1 MQYHLNLILK
11 HFHHHP
17 YMVWGC
23 WHFPSPYSYKHTTLV
38 LQSEYFTSYLL
49 RLVHKR
55 QMNQSRA
62 PVRTFTGR
70 RCTSMPWVWKVHF
83 VALHFYERPTWA
95 PVFAIQKKFPQK
107 ERDKKWKQHSGF
119 VLQRAVT
126 KAVSILRNDSGTAKL
141 HPNELHS
148 VSQPLAAKALNC
160 ACEHL
165 CLSEMCFVHP
175 LVRWILK

>member
-95 PVFAIQKKFPQK
+95 PVFANQKKPSQK
-107 ERDKKWKQHSGF
+107 RETKSENSIQGLFCSEL
-119 VLQRAVT
+119 LQRQWASTEMTV
-126 KAVSILRNDSGTAKL
+126 ALPSSIPMNYT
-141 HPNELHS
+141 
-148 VSQPLAAKALNC
+148 QY
-160 ACEHL
+160 
-165 CLSEMCFVHP
+165 LS
-175 LVRWILK
+175 L